1 MLFIIRLRLYVET
14 EIDKAVPE
22 EDLEKN
28 DDLSVENISL
38 EKVGDLKKEAQH
50 LCSIGSNLCNFYM
63 EEFSGERTIEVFN
76 SSKGLNFTRFIIF
89 IILTFENSCQKEKV
103 DVVASTCFLNC
114 SF

>member
-1 MLFIIRLRLYVET
+1 MLLIFRFRLSVET

-50 LCSIGSNLCNFYM
+50 LCTFGSNLCNFFM
-63 EEFSGERTIEVFN
+63 EEFSGERTIEIFN
-76 SSKGLNFTRFIIF
+76 PLKGLNFMSFIIF
-89 IILTFENSCQKEKV
+89 IIVTFENSCQKEKV
-103 DVVASTCFLNC
+103 NVIASTCY
-114 SF
+114 